1 MYSSREREAL
11 LFCCQPAVTEML
23 QSVTET
29 LLWAGCHWDFTEQ
42 SLRYSALTTR
52 HPSFPLQ
59 IQQSSQSHDH
69 WLHPSKPDIQ
79 VTQSLA
85 SSLQARHSESTR
97 SLASSL
103 QASHSE
109 STRSLAL
116 SLQASHAENTLE
128 VNKGDLDAQS
138 TSRPCGES
146 GKLISDQGI
155 HCEGTCRW
163 WYHLDFLQ
171 LTKEEVTALCTPD
184 SIQYWK
190 CSGFPPPLR
199 RWVHTLEVINT
210 ELSKDWNC
218 SGMTTAI
225 SARVFPYNRSPPEA
239 DYECHW
245 LLQSSANLQTKQKC
259 NSNRSSSWV
268 TASAA
273 KQQQQKQKQKK
284 QQQ

>member
-1 MYSSREREAL
+1 MDTFPRYIYVFKQRERGSVVL
-11 LFCCQPAVTEML
+11 LSACCHWDVTV
-23 QSVTET
+23 S
-29 LLWAGCHWDFTEQ
+29 HWDFTVSRL
-42 SLRYSALTTR
+42 SLRLYRAVTAIQCSNYKAPIIPTTN
-52 HPSFPLQ
+52 PAKQP
-59 IQQSSQSHDH
+59 
-69 WLHPSKPDIQ
+69 
-79 VTQSLA
+79 V
-85 SSLQARHSESTR
+85 TR